1 MQVVVYVYTVHDL
14 VYHVFMC
21 QVLRNCIALRECL
34 KLVSLVMSYYLIFN
48 CVSFENSS

>member
-14 VYHVFMC
+14 LYHVFMC

-34 KLVSLVMSYYLIFN
+34 KLVSLVMLYYFVSH